1 MYEAIVNK
9 DAKGAVALMNRHFDE
24 IERLFE

>member
-1 MYEAIVNK
+1 MNK